1 MHIVGNFLY
10 LLSTN
15 TTSKTSNSTGP
26 NIKKSIFFFY
36 LKKFKT
42 SFWIELSSKHLF
54 FYMLIFLPPTLKP
67 LDHFLIDKNILSLT
81 YYFVHKMDA
90 YCTENWMLIFL
101 WTEFKKYLISI
112 QFTFNCEQNHF
123 PNALHFEN
131 TILLSKNLNLT
142 LAIIFTGKSFLSM

>member
-1 MHIVGNFLY
+1 MEKNKRPYFLLFCREARVCTLFFGQHGRVWLNAY
-10 LLSTN
+10 CGLFSLLSAN

-67 LDHFLIDKNILSLT
+67 LDHFLIDENIISLT
-81 YYFVHKMDA
+81 YYFVH
-90 YCTENWMLIFL
+90 
-101 WTEFKKYLISI
+101 
-112 QFTFNCEQNHF
+112 
-123 PNALHFEN
+123 
-131 TILLSKNLNLT
+131 
-142 LAIIFTGKSFLSM
+142 